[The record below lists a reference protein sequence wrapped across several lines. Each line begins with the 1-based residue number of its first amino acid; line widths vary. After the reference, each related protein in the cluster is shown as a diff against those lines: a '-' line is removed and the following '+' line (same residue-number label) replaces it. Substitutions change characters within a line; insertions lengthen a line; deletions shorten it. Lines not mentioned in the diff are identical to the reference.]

1 MIARSAA
8 KLIKLIGMDIYYTIR
23 YFYCGIKYWLYD
35 VFDAK
40 YNKISDLP
48 SMPDKI
54 AIVTGASRGIGA
66 EVVKKLLQC
75 NMEVIIACRTIN
87 AGEKLILEIRKSG
100 ITSGC
105 AKVYKLDN
113 ASFKS
118 VREFAEQI
126 NKDYSKIH
134 ILINNA
140 GVMFS
145 LVYTTTKDGFEEQW
159 AINYLSHFLLTFLL
173 LPLLEAGGQPD
184 SCSRIINVTSCA
196 NTIGDMNFNYIKN
209 CSKNTYCRH
218 LSYAESKLAQ
228 TVFTIT
234 LHKLLKNRSVNVQ
247 VYSVHPGI
255 VRTDLFK
262 NTFFAQDGKWL
273 TTLWKTP
280 EQGAIPIVYV
290 AVNKDVEIKSGTYFS
305 NCKEVAAPSL
315 ALKEDI
321 QKELFEL
328 TLKQVKLS
336 DFFQLL

>member
-1 MIARSAA
+1 MLLEVISICVLAFGTILYTFRKSQ
-8 KLIKLIGMDIYYTIR
+8 IGMDIYYTIR

-75 NMEVIIACRTIN
+75 NMEVII
-87 AGEKLILEIRKSG
+87 
-100 ITSGC
+100 
-105 AKVYKLDN
+105 
-113 ASFKS
+113 
-118 VREFAEQI
+118 
-126 NKDYSKIH
+126 
-134 ILINNA
+134 A